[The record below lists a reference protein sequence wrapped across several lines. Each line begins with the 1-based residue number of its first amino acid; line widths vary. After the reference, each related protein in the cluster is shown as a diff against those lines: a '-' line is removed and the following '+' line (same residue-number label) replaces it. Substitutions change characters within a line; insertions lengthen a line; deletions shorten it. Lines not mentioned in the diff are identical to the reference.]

1 DDARHAVE
9 TRERDEYRGVA
20 FAFAGSLQPQRDVA
34 GEAQDVAY
42 ARAFPRAGAG
52 DAVPHVVVERA
63 QVDLRAALD
72 AGFDHRVAEEFQRIV
87 EHRWQLFHRHDRVDD
102 SAGGEVLARLHPRG
116 ERFAGDDFVDLGP
129 EESHEGFGL
138 GNGHVAE

>member
-1 DDARHAVE
+1 DEGQTEFFGEFHPAPGLPERGRPHGRLGGLGDLVLPDDDARHAVE

-52 DAVPHVVVERA
+52 DAVPHVVLERA

-87 EHRWQLFHRHDRVDD
+87 EDRWQLF
-102 SAGGEVLARLHPRG
+102 
-116 ERFAGDDFVDLGP
+116 
-129 EESHEGFGL
+129 
-138 GNGHVAE
+138 